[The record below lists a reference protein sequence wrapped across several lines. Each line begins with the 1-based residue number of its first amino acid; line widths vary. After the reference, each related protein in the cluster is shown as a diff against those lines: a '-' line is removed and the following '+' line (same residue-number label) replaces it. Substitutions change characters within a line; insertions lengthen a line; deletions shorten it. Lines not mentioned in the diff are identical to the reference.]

1 MYEIY
6 PGMIGST
13 HGVRKL
19 IKPAPNAKAN
29 LTILFTLYLPLNFL
43 AITIFA
49 HDN

>member
-29 LTILFTLYLPLNFL
+29 LTIMFTLYLPLNFL
-43 AITIFA
+43 AITILA